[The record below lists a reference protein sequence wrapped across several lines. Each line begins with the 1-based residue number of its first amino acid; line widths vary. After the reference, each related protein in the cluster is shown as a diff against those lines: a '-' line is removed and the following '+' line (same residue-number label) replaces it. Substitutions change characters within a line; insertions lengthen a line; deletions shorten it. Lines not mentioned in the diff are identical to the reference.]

1 MYMVELR
8 GNPLL
13 WVSSGEWSDLFK
25 LLLFILPIKGKEST
39 NKKKKKKTHPN
50 CIAHLNYHLFWFL
63 WNSFKKNFLIHLKT
77 AKDI

>member
-39 NKKKKKKTHPN
+39 NKKNKKKHIQIVLPTW
-50 CIAHLNYHLFWFL
+50 IIIYSGFYGIL
-63 WNSFKKNFLIHLKT
+63 SKKIF
-77 AKDI
+77 